1 MNYCCF
7 CLSWLLQY
15 WWLLY
20 WIGISFL
27 FLPQGAGFWIQFVT
41 SFRSFIS
48 NSGVDRTGGCE
59 CCEEAFIDMLKI
71 LTTVDRW
78 ESCEERLY
86 IGLRFEVFM
95 EMKIFTTVLLLMMHC
110 RIYCCCEDGG
120 IRFSQNFGNAY
131 QIILCCGLKDHGN
144 VSSVLC

>member
-7 CLSWLLQY
+7 CLLWLLQY
-15 WWLLY
+15 RWLLY

-48 NSGVDRTGGCE
+48 NSGLDRTGGCE

-78 ESCEERLY
+78 ENHEEILL
-86 IGLRFEVFM
+86 IGLRFEVFWRWRFLLWFSCLWCIVEVDVTLKM
-95 EMKIFTTVLLLMMHC
+95 EVSGFRRTLVMHTRLFC
-110 RIYCCCEDGG
+110 VV
-120 IRFSQNFGNAY
+120 A
-131 QIILCCGLKDHGN
+131 
-144 VSSVLC
+144 